1 MASRKEQKERLRQE
15 RLAREAAAADT
26 AARRRLFGYVAGG
39 VLVAAAIAAIV
50 VVALGGGG
58 DDGGGGKTG
67 GYPKGSVP
75 AQKIS
80 DLDAAAKA
88 AGCELKNPPIEG
100 NQHVTSPVTYKSN
113 PPTSGNH
120 NPTPADDRKAYTE
133 APPTE
138 QLVHALEH
146 GRIII
151 QFTPSASAKV
161 RGDLKALFDEQK
173 IGLILTP
180 NETSMPY
187 EVAATAWGHIL
198 GCKRMNPRVF
208 DAIRAFRDKYLGH
221 GPEPIP
227 L

>member
-15 RLAREAAAADT
+15 RMEREAAAAD
-26 AARRRLFGYVAGG
+26 AAQRRRLFGYVAGG
-39 VLVAAAIAAIV
+39 ILVAAAIAAIV

-58 DDGGGGKTG
+58 DDGDGGKTG

-75 AQKIS
+75 AQKIT
-80 DLDAAAKA
+80 DLQAAVKA
-88 AGCELKNPPIEG
+88 AGCELKDPPIEG
-100 NQHVTSPVTYKSN
+100 NQHVTSGVTYKSN

-138 QLVHALEH
+138 MLVHALEH
-146 GRIII
+146 GRVII
-151 QFTPSASAKV
+151 QFTPSAPPKV
-161 RGDLKALFDEQK
+161 RGDLKALFDEQDT
-173 IGLILTP
+173 GLILTP

-187 EVAATAWGHIL
+187 EVAATAWGHLL
-198 GCKRMNPRVF
+198 GCKRATPEMF

-221 GPEPIP
+221 GPEPVP